1 MLSTHTPPTCVQPC
15 YTWLDVPYYWAGLKA
30 YDAVA
35 NVRALAL
42 SRFVTAA
49 ESLRRFP
56 TLAAQR
62 RDGATLK
69 GTVRFRTLV
78 VASLLPDVVV
88 VMRRAHRRRRRR
100 AAQRRRHSGKHRAH
114 ASQFG
119 RMNFDV
125 VSMHGCEGCCSSNV
139 TRII

>member
-1 MLSTHTPPTCVQPC
+1 MQPC

-69 GTVRFRTLV
+69 GTVRSRTLV
-78 VASLLPDVVV
+78 VAPLLPQSLHDD
-88 VMRRAHRRRRRR
+88 
-100 AAQRRRHSGKHRAH
+100 AACAPPQ
-114 ASQFG
+114 ASPRCAASAPLWQAPCACQSVWPHEF
-119 RMNFDV
+119 
-125 VSMHGCEGCCSSNV
+125 
-139 TRII
+139 